1 MIFDRFFPDMY
12 IRSVYELP
20 LEELKNK
27 GIKLLVFDIDN
38 TLVPFDVEKPDDKL
52 LKLFVF
58 LKNQGFK
65 VAILSNNNKA
75 RIELFNEELGAIAIY
90 NAGKPGIKKISYVMK
105 KLNIKNNETAMIGD
119 QAFTDVWCGNRAG
132 AYSIL
137 TAPICNRDQLIT
149 KVKRGMERFVM
160 GFYFRREG
168 IKPFQNY

>member
-1 MIFDRFFPDMY
+1 MILDRFFPDMY

-38 TLVPFDVEKPDDKL
+38 TLVPFDIEKPDDKL
-52 LKLFVF
+52 IKLFKF

-65 VAILSNNNKA
+65 VAILSNNNKG
-75 RIELFNEELGAIAIY
+75 RIELFNEDLGAIAIY
-90 NAGKPGIKKISYVMK
+90 KAGKPGIKKISKVMA
-105 KLNIKNNETAMIGD
+105 KLNVKNNETAMIGD

-149 KVKRGMERFVM
+149 KVKRGMESFVM

-168 IKPFQNY
+168 IKPFKNY